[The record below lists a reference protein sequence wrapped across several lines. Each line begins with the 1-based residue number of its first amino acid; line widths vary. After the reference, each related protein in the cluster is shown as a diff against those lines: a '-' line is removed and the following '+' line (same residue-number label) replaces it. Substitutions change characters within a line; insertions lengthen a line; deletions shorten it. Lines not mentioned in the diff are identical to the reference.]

1 MRGRALA
8 TLLLCTACLCAA
20 PVRRAAPA
28 GPAQGAPL
36 ALLHRLARLLRLR
49 GCAEPGHA
57 PLRVHGLALRT
68 GSEIALHATAWRAW
82 LARAA
87 WEAVR
92 RRLLAAQAAG
102 AGPHDAPAPAPGSA
116 PLLGQPAAAVAAM
129 PVAEVAGVAVVA
141 PDGSVDMLAKPR
153 PALAPAAAQA
163 PAAPDASLASF
174 AVEALVAL
182 AAAPAPSVG
191 ASSAPLAARD
201 GGAGSAR
208 AALTPAPA
216 PASALAQAA
225 ARAAPQASFVELA
238 DFAARVPVGAP
249 AAAAAAPGAGQ
260 PAHALAPAAAQPV
273 RIVATEATAGKQQT
287 PASQTA
293 VAAQP
298 LAIVGDPCAVY
309 DPVRQ
314 GALHMNCQIQA
325 RPGPGLVPA
334 APGAGPCYRGAW
346 CLLRV
351 FRLMAGAWL
360 TACDART
367 LPAARAPRAS

>member
-238 DFAARVPVGAP
+238 ARVPVGAP
-249 AAAAAAPGAGQ
+249 AEAAAAAPGAGQ